1 MRIAPIVHQYD
12 RCPDWIYPFFDKY
25 DKEIFGGPLDQQKTV
40 SWKAEAACNVLWHG
54 QVLIVSSFESIAH
67 DERKAVGGGRGGH
80 WTL

>member
-40 SWKAEAACNVLWHG
+40 SWKAEAA
-54 QVLIVSSFESIAH
+54 
-67 DERKAVGGGRGGH
+67 
-80 WTL
+80 